1 MHDSIFCAMGK
12 LDLGILAENKTML
25 HFKKGQVIFHQNTHP
40 QGLYCVHSGKVVIH
54 SHNDNGRNQIL
65 RLAKCGSILGYRALF
80 TNERYHV
87 SATAIEDST
96 VCYFPQSAYQE
107 HIISNHSVAIEI
119 IKLLSADL
127 KTAELKAMSMVHK
140 QVRERI
146 AETLIVLRDFFGT
159 EENNVTLNTILS
171 RENIADIAGATTE
184 TTIRV
189 LSDFQKAGIIELAGK
204 SIGILNVKELL
215 RIANLPE

>member
-1 MHDSIFCAMGK
+1 
-12 LDLGILAENKTML
+12 
-25 HFKKGQVIFHQNTHP
+25 
-40 QGLYCVHSGKVVIH
+40 
-54 SHNDNGRNQIL
+54 
-65 RLAKCGSILGYRALF
+65 
-80 TNERYHV
+80 
-87 SATAIEDST
+87 
-96 VCYFPQSAYQE
+96 
-107 HIISNHSVAIEI
+107 
-119 IKLLSADL
+119 
-127 KTAELKAMSMVHK
+127 
-140 QVRERI
+140 VRERI

>member
-54 SHNDNGRNQIL
+54 SYNDNGRNQIL